1 MPSARNVMRGRKR
14 GVVTVVAHV
23 DNGYGGVACC
33 GGFLGCEEGLREGGC
48 REAWEVAYCGHFW
61 ELLV

>member
-1 MPSARNVMRGRKR
+1 MRGRKR